1 MFEYLRKVL
10 SPERDEQ
17 VSQEIETSS
26 TKSTSKK
33 YQVAT
38 AALLVEVAKADGN
51 FSEDERKRIIDLMKN
66 DFDLDDEC
74 VNELLALSEQ
84 KVKDSVSIYEFSSV
98 INESFTQ
105 QEKLDLIK
113 NLWRIIYEDG
123 KLDSHEDRLI
133 KIIGSTMNIDHKD
146 IIAAKLFVKQEIGEI
161 NEQSSEV
168 WNVNYGINL
177 EGLSTLIFQLT
188 LNHRDYF
195 STRWFN
201 FGSEPVYNFSFLRN
215 NKFFKIPLH
224 VTFFSNRIINQPF
237 VKR

>member
-10 SPERDEQ
+10 SAEKDEQ
-17 VSQEIETSS
+17 ITQLQKIETHESPN
-26 TKSTSKK
+26 KK

-51 FSEDERKRIIDLMKN
+51 FSEDERKRIIDLMKK

-105 QEKLDLIK
+105 QEKLELLK

-133 KIIGSTMNIDHKD
+133 KIIGSTLNLDHKD
-146 IIAAKLFVKQEIGEI
+146 IIAAKLFVKQELG
-161 NEQSSEV
+161 
-168 WNVNYGINL
+168 
-177 EGLSTLIFQLT
+177 
-188 LNHRDYF
+188 R
-195 STRWFN
+195 
-201 FGSEPVYNFSFLRN
+201 
-215 NKFFKIPLH
+215 
-224 VTFFSNRIINQPF
+224 
-237 VKR
+237 